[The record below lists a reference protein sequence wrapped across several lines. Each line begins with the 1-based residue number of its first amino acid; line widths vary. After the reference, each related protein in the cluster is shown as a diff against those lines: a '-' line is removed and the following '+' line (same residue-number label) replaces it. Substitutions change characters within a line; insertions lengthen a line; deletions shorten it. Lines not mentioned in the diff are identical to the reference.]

1 MSAGP
6 VTSLNYTTLHRPGVK
21 ESGND
26 GSRLMLDSETFDSL
40 RSSIGVN
47 GNWNVPLAS
56 GASIAADL
64 QLTWDHELLD
74 GNVEQQASFANYRS
88 TSFSSRNQ
96 VAGRDTLGVK
106 AGMRYKINTD
116 VELGIGVE
124 SEMFRSGYNA
134 IAGNL
139 SATWRF

>member
-1 MSAGP
+1 M
-6 VTSLNYTTLHRPGVK
+6 N
-21 ESGND
+21 
-26 GSRLMLDSETFDSL
+26 GS
-40 RSSIGVN
+40 
-47 GNWNVPLAS
+47 WNVPLAS
-56 GASIAADL
+56 GASIAAEL

-96 VAGRDTLGVK
+96 VAGSDTLGVK
-106 AGMRYKINTD
+106 AGMRYTINTD